1 MAGPRVAVLMAVR
14 NGGGH
19 LSEQLAT
26 LAAQDHRD
34 WALLVGDDG
43 STDDSAARISA
54 FAETHHALRIPGPG
68 QGAAAN
74 FLHLLTR
81 APDLLPE
88 HPWVALSDQDDLWH
102 PDRLSRGLQALAA
115 LPGDVPALWCARVM
129 VADGGGRPLR
139 LSPPRPRPLSF
150 ANALVQNV
158 VPGNTVLLNPAAAR
172 LAAQAAPEAGRV
184 GGHDW
189 WLYQIVTGAGGTVLH
204 EDAPALLYRQTGG
217 NQIGANDR
225 PRDKMR
231 RLAGLIGGTAQGWSD
246 TNIAALRASA
256 HRLTPENR
264 RLLEAFAAL
273 RAAPLPRRL
282 RALRRIRLYRQGTAA
297 RVTLWLAALLGRL

>member
-158 VPGNTVLLNPAAAR
+158 VPGNTVL
-172 LAAQAAPEAGRV
+172 
-184 GGHDW
+184 
-189 WLYQIVTGAGGTVLH
+189 H